1 MPALRH
7 AWDERSNEQC
17 RKEGNMKLCMGCME
31 QMEDQLTIC
40 PHCGYDETSAVQEAY
55 YLIPGTVIGG
65 KYIVGKA
72 LKYGGYTVKYIGM
85 DAENNRKVMIAEYL
99 PNEFSTRSEGEE
111 QVTIYSGDAM
121 EQFGQ
126 GLITFLNEG
135 NRICQLGS
143 VSGIASVYDC
153 VAQNDTGYIISEY
166 LEGHT
171 LQEVLDEGVTY
182 QPNEAVQLICTILRG
197 LEQVHPM
204 NIIHCDIAPETIML
218 TKDGQVKLLDF
229 GATRYVTTANSKSLA
244 IILKQGYAPE
254 EQYRS
259 QGQRGPWTDVY
270 ALGAVLYRLLTGKV
284 PEESVERALDDEL
297 QEPSKLGVSLPISVE
312 NALMN
317 ALNVYQK
324 DRTSSASVFLKELTG
339 NDTKRIKVKQHKR
352 ETGKLPIWAKGLVA
366 VVICAVVAGGI
377 VIVQQSRKDNKSKV
391 VTQKETKFSTGVN
404 GSFAAFEKQWKSYGF
419 NMDHVQKEYCYDAS
433 VTEDMVKE
441 FEDLTNG
448 SLTEGA
454 QVPDSEPKTENK
466 MIAKIVI
473 ASKDKVTFQ
482 QDWVENC
489 YQTKADTTY
498 DKKGYPNVPEDA
510 GDASKAY
517 GTIKTVLYD
526 GKEYGEKSL
535 EKLPNPLNINGL
547 RVKIYTGSY
556 YSLPAD
562 KSKKEA
568 WYLGQNVKN
577 LRFYYGT
584 KDYKGK
590 KQVLS
595 TAYYKQDYIS
605 FTKAEGTIT
614 EVASESLKAGKKYSG
629 KRESGVLFHVVGKK
643 LALGNITV
651 AQLEKECRDYGI
663 HLKKNGHGNDEI
675 ISKVD
680 ANTCQTGKTL
690 VVLQAAPK
698 VVVTPA
704 PAPTK
709 ADSTPIPRTDNKR
722 SMPKRNN
729 TTNNNN
735 TDGNNFGN

>member
-1 MPALRH
+1 
-7 AWDERSNEQC
+7 
-17 RKEGNMKLCMGCME
+17 
-31 QMEDQLTIC
+31 
-40 PHCGYDETSAVQEAY
+40 
-55 YLIPGTVIGG
+55 
-65 KYIVGKA
+65 
-72 LKYGGYTVKYIGM
+72 
-85 DAENNRKVMIAEYL
+85 
-99 PNEFSTRSEGEE
+99 
-111 QVTIYSGDAM
+111 
-121 EQFGQ
+121 
-126 GLITFLNEG
+126 
-135 NRICQLGS
+135 
-143 VSGIASVYDC
+143 
-153 VAQNDTGYIISEY
+153 
-166 LEGHT
+166 
-171 LQEVLDEGVTY
+171 
-182 QPNEAVQLICTILRG
+182 
-197 LEQVHPM
+197 
-204 NIIHCDIAPETIML
+204 
-218 TKDGQVKLLDF
+218 
-229 GATRYVTTANSKSLA
+229 
-244 IILKQGYAPE
+244 
-254 EQYRS
+254 
-259 QGQRGPWTDVY
+259 
-270 ALGAVLYRLLTGKV
+270 
-284 PEESVERALDDEL
+284 
-297 QEPSKLGVSLPISVE
+297 
-312 NALMN
+312 MN

-324 DRTSSASVFLKELTG
+324 DRTSSASVFLKELTE

-482 QDWVENC
+482 QDWVKNC
-489 YQTKADTTY
+489 YQTQADTTY

-722 SMPKRNN
+722 SIPKRNN